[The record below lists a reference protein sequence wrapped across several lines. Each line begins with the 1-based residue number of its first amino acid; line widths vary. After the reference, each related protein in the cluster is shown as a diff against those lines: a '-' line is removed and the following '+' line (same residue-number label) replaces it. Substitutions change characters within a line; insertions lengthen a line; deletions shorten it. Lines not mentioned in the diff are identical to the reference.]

1 MQFEPMIKARINSFK
16 THHALSNIPEESCLS
31 FLSTMSFCVVINL
44 MLESLRK

>member
-16 THHALSNIPEESCLS
+16 THHALSNIPEDKLFEL
-31 FLSTMSFCVVINL
+31 FVNVSFCVVINL